1 MGYDDTN
8 DVLPNSPSCHS
19 CIMSP
24 IVDLNDEFLKEGQLT
39 ENNTT
44 GINDVI
50 PNIQSCRFDIMSLI
64 VDLTDEFS
72 KEGQLTENNIT
83 CVYEPHRPIFKEKD
97 LQLFRD
103 ARHESLCYNNNGKLV
118 RCRICRGAFS
128 PIDLVDATLGLKME
142 HMG

>member
-1 MGYDDTN
+1 
-8 DVLPNSPSCHS
+8 
-19 CIMSP
+19 MSP